1 MTAHVPIGR
10 GRSLDKPLPLGI
22 IPPVIGH
29 TVRRARVRAAI
40 SQATLAKRARISQAY
55 TSRLEAGVPGNPSIA
70 VLKRL
75 VKALGVPVSRLLA

>member
-1 MTAHVPIGR
+1 M
-10 GRSLDKPLPLGI
+10 
-22 IPPVIGH
+22 IGH